1 MSAATPKASQ
11 HDQNA
16 PTANLVAIEEE
27 KHDVDPD
34 EDAKAEI
41 DEIKNEI
48 QKLEAEL
55 AQKTE
60 AESRKRAISMQVAAL
75 EELIEQERQEIQQ
88 ALHFQT
94 EEKQALEEE
103 ISRLRAEKDA
113 S

>member
-55 AQKTE
+55 A
-60 AESRKRAISMQVAAL
+60 
-75 EELIEQERQEIQQ
+75 
-88 ALHFQT
+88 
-94 EEKQALEEE
+94 
-103 ISRLRAEKDA
+103 
-113 S
+113 